1 MEERT
6 EISAV
11 LKKIEELRA
20 FLKFG
25 DEIFPF
31 ISELFLF
38 IQDIIPLM
46 VKINHSIKDST
57 NRLPTATDNI
67 MTVSE
72 VTETATH
79 RVMDKLDV
87 IMAELDDLSGK
98 VKGKSELENR
108 IQKIQNEVSEIMYAL
123 QFQDITTQQLE
134 HVNRIL
140 QAIYEKFT
148 RLFDS
153 ILGVK
158 KKTKVGGEILSAIE
172 SEINGVEYRRESE
185 RFQHQTADKV
195 RLKGISQE
203 DIDRLFQS

>member
-1 MEERT
+1 MEQRT
-6 EISAV
+6 DMSAV

-67 MTVSE
+67 LSVSE
-72 VTETATH
+72 VTESATQ

-87 IMAELDDLSGK
+87 IMAELDEFSRELEAK
-98 VKGKSELENR
+98 PHLENR
-108 IQKIQNEVSEIMYAL
+108 IQRIQNEVSEIMYVL

-148 RLFDS
+148 NLFDS

-158 KKTKVGGEILSAIE
+158 QRTKVGGEILSAMEKEMKGTDFQQE
-172 SEINGVEYRRESE
+172 SEQFRHKTE
-185 RFQHQTADKV
+185 DKV
-195 RLKGISQE
+195 RLNGISQE
-203 DIDRLFQS
+203 DIDRLFGS

>member
-1 MEERT
+1 MEQRT
-6 EISAV
+6 DMSAV

-67 MTVSE
+67 ISVSE
-72 VTETATH
+72 VTESATQ
-79 RVMDKLDV
+79 RVMDKLDI
-87 IMAELDDLSGK
+87 IMAELDDFSAELDGK
-98 VKGKSELENR
+98 PHLEKR
-108 IQKIQNEVSEIMYAL
+108 VQRIQNEVSGIMYAL

-148 RLFDS
+148 GLFDS

-158 KKTKVGGEILSAIE
+158 QKTKVGGEILSAIE
-172 SEINGVEYRRESE
+172 KEMKASDFPQESKQ
-185 RFQHQTADKV
+185 FQHETEDKV
-195 RLKGISQE
+195 RLNGISQE
-203 DIDRLFQS
+203 DIDRLFNS